1 MAPRP
6 AASCLSADFA
16 ESVVVEAV
24 QQLLAGVTGTAT
36 TDTGIAQ
43 ARGEVERLEAE
54 LEAAVRAFT
63 GLDDV
68 DAVRDRLTELRQQR
82 DEARDRLDDLAATVL
97 PAITVT
103 ARDWETL
110 TLAEQRD
117 LVRAVIDRAVVSPG
131 RSRDRITV
139 EPRT

>member
-1 MAPRP
+1 
-6 AASCLSADFA
+6 
-16 ESVVVEAV
+16 V

-68 DAVRDRLTELRQQR
+68 DAVRGRLTELRQQR